1 MPNEIDALFAG
12 LLGGGLG
19 SIFVF
24 STMYCHFH
32 LKFKNYF
39 YNKEHFKTR
48 MKVLQLEDDIESIRV
63 QLARLN
69 TEAYHA
75 IVEDEYK

>member
-1 MPNEIDALFAG
+1 MPNEIDVLFAG
-12 LLGGGLG
+12 ILGGGVG

-24 STMYCHFH
+24 SAMYCHFH

-48 MKVLQLEDDIESIRV
+48 MKVLELEDEVASMKI

-69 TEAYHA
+69 AQSYHA

>member
-1 MPNEIDALFAG
+1 MPNEIDSLCAG

-19 SIFVF
+19 AIFVF
-24 STMYCHFH
+24 STMCVHFH

-48 MKVLQLEDDIESIRV
+48 MKVLELDDDVASMKI

-69 TEAYHA
+69 AEAYHK
-75 IVEDEYK
+75 IVEDEYR

>member
-19 SIFVF
+19 AIFVF
-24 STMYCHFH
+24 STMYFHFH

-48 MKVLQLEDDIESIRV
+48 MKVLELDDDVASMKI

-69 TEAYHA
+69 AEAYHK
-75 IVEDEYK
+75 IVEDEYR